1 MKKLSDR
8 QQQILSYIE
17 ACVKEKGYPP
27 SVREIGEAVGLT
39 SSSTVHSHLNK
50 LETLGFIRRDPQ
62 KFRALEVINP
72 SASGSN
78 NVVPISKNKG
88 TPLIATAE
96 SDENSLYRPS
106 VNIPLVGTVTAGQP
120 ILAEQNIEDYLPFP
134 ADYIRDENTFIL
146 KVSGDSMIEAG
157 ILDGDM
163 VIVREQKNAT
173 NGDIVVALVDDD
185 SATVKAFYKEANR
198 IRLQPRNSA
207 LAPIYSDNVVILGKV
222 IGLYRKFN

>member
-1 MKKLSDR
+1 MKTLNLSER
-8 QQQILSYIE
+8 QQQILKYIE
-17 ACVKEKGYPP
+17 KCVRDQGYPP

-50 LETLGFIRRDPQ
+50 LETLGYIRRDPQ
-62 KFRALEVINP
+62 KFRALEVLGHFN
-72 SASGSN
+72 AQSGMVATGLRQISPQIHSDDSN
-78 NVVPISKNKG
+78 NSFRPAIS
-88 TPLIATAE
+88 
-96 SDENSLYRPS
+96 
-106 VNIPLVGTVTAGQP
+106 IPLVGTVTAGQP

-134 ADYIRDENTFIL
+134 ADFVKDESSFLL

-163 VIVREQKNAT
+163 VIVREQKNAN
-173 NGDIVVALVDDD
+173 NGDIVVALVNDD
-185 SATVKAFYKEANR
+185 SATVKVFYKEANR

-207 LAPIYSDNVVILGKV
+207 LQPIYADNIVILGKV